1 MNRKLAT
8 LLGALLAVSLAAGTA
23 LAERTVEERV
33 KALEK
38 KVQKLVVND
47 VKDNLRWG
55 GDLRVEANALT
66 GEVPD
71 YIDGMRMQALVFGT
85 MFYTDPSYNPSFDP
99 MAPFGPSDID
109 QFIGQNYAAF
119 QVFQGQTSF
128 ADVKDWVQF
137 MMANNPNMGAM
148 MQAYAQDAYRQ
159 GFDTDNDILYTT
171 RLRLNFDADVADDVT
186 FTGRMS
192 MYKPWGASTQTLM
205 FNGQPNTLNTDAN
218 WPGVPGDATL
228 KVDRAYFTWNNLGG
242 RPVYLSLGRRP
253 STEGPPLHYRH
264 DEMRAGTPMGTIIDF
279 QFDGATFGWH
289 VRENSTLR
297 ACYGLGYES
306 QYGQGLVDTD
316 TALKDAQFFGFNIDA
331 WDTPAMQV
339 QTTLARAFDITDG
352 FDGQIIL
359 PNNPVSGQPMP
370 GPIVTRFS
378 PSANLGDFDIAS
390 ILLSRTD
397 GPVDWF
403 ATGSWSKSRPE
414 DVTGPFGGLLC
425 DPYDSPESQT
435 GSMYYLGARYNLKN
449 GKTKVGLEWNK
460 GSQYWFN
467 FTPAADDLLGAK
479 TATRGTVTEAYV
491 THRFAP
497 KFVGKLAWIGY
508 DYDYTGT
515 GWHVGAPKE
524 LGDAPVMQGFPTMAK
539 AGKLSL
545 SFSARF

>member
-1 MNRKLAT
+1 MNRSRTA
-8 LLGALLAVSLAAGTA
+8 LLVALLAVLASTGPAR
-23 LAERTVEERV
+23 AERTVEDRV

-38 KVQKLVVND
+38 KVQTLVVND
-47 VKDNLRWG
+47 TRDNLRWG
-55 GDLRVEANALT
+55 GDLRVEAQALT

-85 MFYTDPSYNPSFDP
+85 MFYTDPAWNPTFDP
-99 MAPFGPSDID
+99 MVPFGPAQVD
-109 QFIGQNYAAF
+109 QFIGANYAAF

-128 ADVKDWVQF
+128 GEVKDWVRA
-137 MMANNPNMGAM
+137 MMATNPNMGAM

-171 RLRLNFDADVADDVT
+171 RLRLTFDAQVADDVS

-331 WDTPAMQV
+331 WDTPQMQV

-359 PNNPVSGQPMP
+359 PANPVTGQPMP

-390 ILLSRTD
+390 VLLSRTD

-403 ATGSWSKSRPE
+403 ATASWSKSRPE

-425 DPYDSPESQT
+425 DPYDIPESQT
-435 GSMYYLGARYNLKN
+435 GSMYYLGARYNLGN

-467 FTPAADDLLGAK
+467 FTPAADDILGAK

-491 THRFAP
+491 THRFAK
-497 KFVGKLAWIGY
+497 KFVGKLSWISY

-524 LGDAPVMQGFPTMAK
+524 LGGTPVVQGFPTWEK
-539 AGKLSL
+539 AGRVAL